1 MNQEEKQLSAREK
14 LEKRFGKKTRMGGK
28 GS

>member
-14 LEKRFGKKTRMGGK
+14 LEKRFGKNTRMGGK